1 MYGIVLD
8 TTDIFV
14 CCSIIDVLVNV
25 IVDVSVREAVSKIIV
40 RSLVDFL
47 VATVAWFVG
56 TVLIAS
62 ILTTIVSMNFSIVV
76 VVLWSED
83 IR

>member
-1 MYGIVLD
+1 MYGVVLD
-8 TTDIFV
+8 TMDILV